1 VAGSFS
7 ADGFIGAPVDA
18 GALKYNTRQP
28 GEGQQMTLKEFAEA
42 KKLHTITVQRYI
54 RDGMP
59 AEKKF
64 IGSGRQWKWEIDPD
78 AADKWIAK
86 QRKGVSGEHG

>member
-1 VAGSFS
+1 M
-7 ADGFIGAPVDA
+7 
-18 GALKYNTRQP
+18 RQP
-28 GEGQQMTLKEFAEA
+28 GIATPENGQQMTLQEFAEA

-59 AEKKF
+59 ATKKF

-78 AADKWIAK
+78 AADKWMSK
-86 QRKGVSGEHG
+86 QRKGMADDNRD